1 MESDRTLLKICN
13 GFANHQ
19 WSTVQETIGK
29 GSKKSEYA
37 STQAFFTA
45 GENGMGQRNLA
56 TSSNAPA
63 KLIRYDND
71 WWNTII
77 CMEGSLKVMEID
89 PTSALKEFRDTIDK
103 KDDDD
108 DKTLS

>member
-1 MESDRTLLKICN
+1 MAFSN
-13 GFANHQ
+13 NQ

-45 GENGMGQRNLA
+45 GENGMGQCNLA

-89 PTSALKEFRDTIDK
+89 PTSASFSWFHDNLIGK